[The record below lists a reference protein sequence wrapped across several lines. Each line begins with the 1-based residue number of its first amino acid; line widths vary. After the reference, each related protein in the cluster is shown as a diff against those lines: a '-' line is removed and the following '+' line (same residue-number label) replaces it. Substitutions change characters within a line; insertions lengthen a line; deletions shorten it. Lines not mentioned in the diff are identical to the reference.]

1 MTMVIYKK
9 GLWISSDKE
18 IAPYFFFDKDKND
31 ISSMNILDEINM
43 LSMSKN
49 QINALIGNIIIVKNG
64 YDIEYLTST
73 NMVTFEILQ
82 DTVIIRNDLFD
93 LPDIIISTD
102 IFLKIIEEKLKFIND
117 LNEINVLPKI
127 KEALIDIK
135 KNPVWEKN
143 KGYSIIDKEGMFFRF
158 AVNQSVFKSNNVEE
172 LINDIKIIKLD

>member
-1 MTMVIYKK
+1 MIIVISKK
-9 GLWISSDKE
+9 GFWISSDEE
-18 IAPYFFFDKDKND
+18 IVPYFFFEKDSND

-49 QINALIGNIIIVKNG
+49 QIKALISNIINVKNG

-82 DTVIIRNDLFD
+82 ETVIIKNDLFD

-102 IFLKIIEEKLKFIND
+102 TFLKIIEEKLKFIND
-117 LNEINVLPKI
+117 LIEINVLPKI
-127 KEALIDIK
+127 KEALINIK

-143 KGYSIIDKEGMFFRF
+143 QGYSIIDKEGVFFRF
-158 AVNQSVFKSNNVEE
+158 ALNQSVLESINIEEFINNKV
-172 LINDIKIIKLD
+172 IKLD